1 MELKSPKKSNW
12 RKLVK
17 MGFLWTWAE
26 KGSEKRKFGGIWKSM
41 VKTYYG
47 KKSPKLKHQFDT
59 FSKSLENY
67 FEDLISFVREYLI
80 WASCTKSLI

>member
-26 KGSEKRKFGGIWKSM
+26 KGSEKRKFGGIWKST

-47 KKSPKLKHQFDT
+47 KKPPKLEHQ
-59 FSKSLENY
+59 
-67 FEDLISFVREYLI
+67 
-80 WASCTKSLI
+80 

>member
-26 KGSEKRKFGGIWKSM
+26 KGSEKRKFGGIWKPT

-47 KKSPKLKHQFDT
+47 KTPKNVT
-59 FSKSLENY
+59 S
-67 FEDLISFVREYLI
+67 II
-80 WASCTKSLI
+80 

>member
-1 MELKSPKKSNW
+1 MSRKIDENCDFLKNFQKKIFGPYRIKKPQKSNW

-47 KKSPKLKHQFDT
+47 KNPQ
-59 FSKSLENY
+59 N
-67 FEDLISFVREYLI
+67 
-80 WASCTKSLI
+80 